1 MTAKSAIE
9 QALAAAGKPMLLQS
23 TDALELAE
31 AQWGESAV
39 LGIDTEF
46 FRERTYRAELGLVQ
60 VSDGRRAWL
69 IDPLALEDLQ
79 ALKRML
85 SNSAILKVFHSASED
100 LEVLWHSL
108 GVAPLPMIDT
118 QIACAML
125 GQPLQL
131 SYQHIVQWLCG
142 VEVDKDQTRSKWLHR
157 PLSQKQLYYAASDV
171 VFLPLML
178 CRLRA
183 ELRDE
188 NRWHW
193 IEEDVGRMVRQS
205 QLGTEPASAYQR
217 INGAGRLD
225 PVALRTL
232 AALAAWREEVARS
245 KNIARG
251 FVLSDADLM
260 QLAQRRPQT
269 AAQLAEIDPIHPSAQ
284 KKYRGILLDLI
295 DSSLKSGRG
304 VEHISVLDREQQ
316 RRLKMMREVVRQRA
330 EELRIDP
337 ALLASRKLLEELI
350 QSTDAGG
357 DPPERL
363 TGWRYALITEKLLQ
377 VASDAASG

>member
-1 MTAKSAIE
+1 MTDKNAID
-9 QALAAAGKPMLLQS
+9 QALAAAGKPDLLQN
-23 TDALELAE
+23 TDALEAAE

-69 IDPLALEDLQ
+69 IDPLALGDLQ

-85 SNSAILKVFHSASED
+85 CNSAILKVFHSASED
-100 LEVLWHSL
+100 LEVLWQSL
-108 GVAPLPMIDT
+108 GVAPVPMIDT

-142 VEVDKDQTRSKWLHR
+142 VEVDKDQTRSNWLRR

-171 VFLPLML
+171 VFLPMML
-178 CRLRA
+178 ARLRA

-205 QLGTEPASAYQR
+205 QHGTEPALAYQR

-232 AALAAWREEVARS
+232 AALAGWREEIARS
-245 KNIARG
+245 NNIARG
-251 FVLSDADLM
+251 FVLTDVDLM

-269 AAQLAEIDPIHPSAQ
+269 AAQLAEIDSIHPSAR
-284 KKYRGILLDLI
+284 KKYQQTLLGLI
-295 DSSLKSGRG
+295 DSSLKSEQP
-304 VEHISVLDREQQ
+304 VEHIAVLDREQQ
-316 RRLKMMREVVRQRA
+316 RRLQMMREVVKQRA
-330 EELRIDP
+330 EELHIDP
-337 ALLASRKLLEELI
+337 ALLASRKLLEALI
-350 QSTDAGG
+350 TSMDAGG

-363 TGWRYALITEKLLQ
+363 AGWRYAVITEKLLQ
-377 VASDAASG
+377 LASEAARG